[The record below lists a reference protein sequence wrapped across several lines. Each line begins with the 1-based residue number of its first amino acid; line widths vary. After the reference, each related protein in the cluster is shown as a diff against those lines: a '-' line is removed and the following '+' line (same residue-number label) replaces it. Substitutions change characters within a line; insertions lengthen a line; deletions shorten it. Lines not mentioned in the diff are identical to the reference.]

1 MTSESPTMSTAIE
14 PAQRTRAFA
23 RVIGPF
29 VATVTT
35 IIAIRVGGPGFLSDS
50 FFKDPMWAWLFGALL
65 LFCGLMIIAF
75 HQFWRGLAPVII
87 SLFGWFLALRG
98 FVLLAFPQLMQ
109 RGVDASVPAVGPVRA
124 FFVVLAVIG
133 LYLTYVGWM
142 RKP

>member
-1 MTSESPTMSTAIE
+1 MSTASTTVD
-14 PAQRTRAFA
+14 PALRTRAFA

-29 VATVTT
+29 VATVTA
-35 IIAIRVGGPGFLSDS
+35 IIAVRAADLRFLGDS
-50 FFKDPMWAWLFGALL
+50 FFTEPMWSWLFGALL

-109 RGVDASVPAVGPVRA
+109 KGVDASVPAVGPVR
-124 FFVVLAVIG
+124 FFFLFLTVVGV
-133 LYLTYVGWM
+133 YLTYVGWI
-142 RKP
+142 RKR

>member
-1 MTSESPTMSTAIE
+1 MTTAPTTGD

-35 IIAIRVGGPGFLSDS
+35 IIAMRVGGPGFLSDS

-65 LFCGLMIIAF
+65 LFCGLVIIAF
-75 HQFWRGLAPVII
+75 HQFWRGLAPVLI

-109 RGVDASVPAVGPVRA
+109 SGVEASVPAVGAVRV
-124 FFVVLAVIG
+124 FFAILALIG
-133 LYLTYVGWM
+133 VYLTYVGWI

>member
-1 MTSESPTMSTAIE
+1 MSTASTTVD
-14 PAQRTRAFA
+14 PALRTRAFA

-29 VATVTT
+29 VATVTA
-35 IIAIRVGGPGFLSDS
+35 IIAVRAADLRFLGDS
-50 FFKDPMWAWLFGALL
+50 FFTEPMWSWLFGALL

-109 RGVDASVPAVGPVRA
+109 KGVDASVPAVGSVR
-124 FFVVLAVIG
+124 FFFLFLTVVGV
-133 LYLTYVGWM
+133 YLTYVGWI
-142 RKP
+142 RKR

>member
-1 MTSESPTMSTAIE
+1 MNTASTTVD
-14 PAQRTRAFA
+14 PALRTRAFA

-29 VATVTT
+29 VATVTV
-35 IIAIRVGGPGFLSDS
+35 IIAVRAADLRFLGDS
-50 FFKDPMWAWLFGALL
+50 FFTEPMWSWLFGALL

-109 RGVDASVPAVGPVRA
+109 KGVDASVPAVGPVR
-124 FFVVLAVIG
+124 FFFLFLTVVGV
-133 LYLTYVGWM
+133 YLTYVGWV
-142 RKP
+142 RKR

>member
-1 MTSESPTMSTAIE
+1 MSTASTTVD
-14 PAQRTRAFA
+14 PALRTRAFA

-29 VATVTT
+29 VATVTA
-35 IIAIRVGGPGFLSDS
+35 IIAVRAADLRFLGDS
-50 FFKDPMWAWLFGALL
+50 FFTEPMWWWLFGALL

-109 RGVDASVPAVGPVRA
+109 KGVDASVPAVGPVR
-124 FFVVLAVIG
+124 FFFLFLTVVGV
-133 LYLTYVGWM
+133 YLTYVGWI
-142 RKP
+142 RKR

>member
-1 MTSESPTMSTAIE
+1 MTTAPTTE
-14 PAQRTRAFA
+14 VPAQRTRAFA

-35 IIAIRVGGPGFLSDS
+35 VIAIRVGGPGFLSDS

-75 HQFWRGLAPVII
+75 HQFWRGLAPVLI

-109 RGVDASVPAVGPVRA
+109 SGVEVSVPAVGAVRV
-124 FFVVLAVIG
+124 FFAILAVIG
-133 LYLTYVGWM
+133 VYLTYVGWI